1 MEDNVR
7 RKVFIYKNTTAKKKI
22 LAKDI
27 ERWVEKKETFNE
39 DVILIHS
46 DLESDVKIWKVS
58 MFTAV

>member
-7 RKVFIYKNTTAKKKI
+7 RNVFIYTNTTAKKKI

-27 ERWVEKKETFNE
+27 ERWVEKKEPFNE

-46 DLESDVKIWKVS
+46 DLESDVKIWKIS